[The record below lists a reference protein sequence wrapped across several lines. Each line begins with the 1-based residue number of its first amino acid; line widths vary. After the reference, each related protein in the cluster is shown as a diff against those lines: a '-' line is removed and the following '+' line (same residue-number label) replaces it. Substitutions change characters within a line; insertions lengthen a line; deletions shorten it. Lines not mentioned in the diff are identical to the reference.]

1 MKTGSSLRSARSSKL
16 SLRHTSNVRM
26 TEDLS
31 MESMPSLTQKLRSPA
46 PMSTFQDNK
55 AGMMDEKLMIWM
67 IKRAMC

>member
-1 MKTGSSLRSARSSKL
+1 MRIGSSLRSVRSSKL

-31 MESMPSLTQKLRSPA
+31 MESMPSLTQRLRSLA
-46 PMSTFQDNK
+46 PTSTFQDNK
-55 AGMMDEKLMIWM
+55 AGMMNEKLMIWM